1 MKSLSSTQREINL
14 THYSSLINSTVNY
27 PSMNGKSNKNVNLGF
42 THGEAFKVPYLVNK
56 NRRKDGRLG
65 SLAENEI
72 SYNPIDESQ
81 SNLIKFV
88 PEGVSKNN
96 TNFSNKN
103 KEKNMNEILMY
114 KWINRQDNNQK
125 KQIKFL
131 RRYKRRLFT

>member
-1 MKSLSSTQREINL
+1 MENRKKMSISASPMGK
-14 THYSSLINSTVNY
+14 HSKYPVNI
-27 PSMNGKSNKNVNLGF
+27 K
-42 THGEAFKVPYLVNK
+42 
-56 NRRKDGRLG
+56 RRKDGRLS
-65 SLAENEI
+65 SLMAENEI
-72 SYNPIDESQ
+72 SYNPIDASQ
-81 SNLIKFV
+81 SSNLIKFV

-131 RRYKRRLFT
+131 RRYKRR

>member
-14 THYSSLINSTVNY
+14 TQYSSLINSTVNY
-27 PSMNGKSNKNVNLGF
+27 PSMNEKSNKNVNFGF
-42 THGEAFKVPYLVNK
+42 THGEAFKVPYPVNK

-65 SLAENEI
+65 SLMAENEI
-72 SYNPIDESQ
+72 SYNPIDASQ
-81 SNLIKFV
+81 SSNLIKFV

-131 RRYKRRLFT
+131 RRYKRR